1 MSPHSDKSPN
11 RLRKLMPPLVL
22 AALLALAALAL
33 LNPPSAQRSEPD
45 LAPQLTVETVT
56 VRPRQYQVV
65 ADSFGTV
72 QPRTQSRLVSQVGG
86 EVVWVSPQ
94 FRDGGVFAAGDIL
107 LRIDDRDYAADV
119 QIARAQLFAA
129 QQTLAE
135 EQALSQQ
142 ALADWQR
149 LGAGEEADDL
159 VLRKPQLRAAQARV
173 ASAQAELRKA
183 ELSLERT
190 ALTAPFAG
198 RILST
203 AVDLGE
209 VIGSS
214 SQLAQIYASDYVE
227 IRLPL
232 ANADLEFVDLPEPGP
247 PGSENSGS
255 AAEVSIH
262 SSLSGS
268 HWPGRLVRT
277 EAAIDSSAR
286 QLHVVAQVD
295 DPFGLQRDAGR
306 KPLKIGEYVTA
317 SISGRHLDDA
327 IVIPNST
334 IYQGSYVYLVREGL
348 LQRQPVHIAWQNESD
363 AVIADGLHSGDELV
377 TTTLGQVT
385 SGTPVAVRGRERT
398 LVDGA
403 PGAPGAWQ
411 ASNQEQPR
419 GHGGARP

>member
-1 MSPHSDKSPN
+1 MSPHSDPSPN
-11 RLRKLMPPLVL
+11 RLRRLLPLLVL

-45 LAPQLTVETVT
+45 LVPQLTVETVQ
-56 VRPRQYQVV
+56 VRPRDYQVV

-94 FRDGGVFAAGDIL
+94 FRDGGVFAAGDTL

-129 QQTLAE
+129 QQALAE

-149 LGAGEEADDL
+149 LGAGEEADEL

-190 ALTAPFAG
+190 AVVAPFAG

-232 ANADLEFVDLPEPGP
+232 ANADLEFVNLPEPGP
-247 PGSENSGS
+247 PGTENAGS
-255 AAEVSIH
+255 TVEVSIH

-295 DPFGLQRDAGR
+295 DPFGLQRDTGR

-317 SISGRHLDDA
+317 SIAGRHLEDA

-334 IYQGSYVYLVREGL
+334 IYQGAYVYLVREGL
-348 LQRQPVHIAWQNESD
+348 LQRQAVQVAWQNESD
-363 AVIADGLHSGDELV
+363 AVIAGGLQAGDELV

-385 SGTPVAVRGRERT
+385 SGTPVRVQGRDRT
-398 LVDGA
+398 LVEGAAGA
-403 PGAPGAWQ
+403 PDAWRASGPGP
-411 ASNQEQPR
+411 SR

>member
-1 MSPHSDKSPN
+1 MSPHSDPSPN
-11 RLRKLMPPLVL
+11 RLRRLLPLLVL

-45 LAPQLTVETVT
+45 LVPQLTVETVQ
-56 VRPRQYQVV
+56 VRPRDYQVV

-94 FRDGGVFAAGDIL
+94 FRDGGVFAAGDTL

-129 QQTLAE
+129 QQALAE

-149 LGAGEEADDL
+149 LGAGEEADEL

-190 ALTAPFAG
+190 AVVAPFAG

-232 ANADLEFVDLPEPGP
+232 ANADK
-247 PGSENSGS
+247 
-255 AAEVSIH
+255 H
-262 SSLSGS
+262 
-268 HWPGRLVRT
+268 
-277 EAAIDSSAR
+277 
-286 QLHVVAQVD
+286 
-295 DPFGLQRDAGR
+295 
-306 KPLKIGEYVTA
+306 
-317 SISGRHLDDA
+317 
-327 IVIPNST
+327 
-334 IYQGSYVYLVREGL
+334 
-348 LQRQPVHIAWQNESD
+348 
-363 AVIADGLHSGDELV
+363 
-377 TTTLGQVT
+377 
-385 SGTPVAVRGRERT
+385 PVARLE
-398 LVDGA
+398 LF
-403 PGAPGAWQ
+403 
-411 ASNQEQPR
+411 
-419 GHGGARP
+419 